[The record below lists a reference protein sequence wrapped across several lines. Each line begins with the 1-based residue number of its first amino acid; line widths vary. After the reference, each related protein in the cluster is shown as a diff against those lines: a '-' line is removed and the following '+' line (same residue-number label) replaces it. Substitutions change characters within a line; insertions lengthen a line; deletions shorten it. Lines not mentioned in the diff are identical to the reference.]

1 LGAGQAASE
10 FILSGVGGLVAG
22 WRDFHWWLSGD
33 YWSRST
39 DSRGLFTVL
48 YLWRDLVLDG
58 FQDSAASLSEVS
70 EVSDCYSIF
79 LDARR

>member
-10 FILSGVGGLVAG
+10 FILFDVGWLVAG
-22 WRDFHWWLSGD
+22 RRDFVWRLSGD
-33 YWSRST
+33 YRPRST
-39 DSRGLFTVL
+39 AFICLSIILFV
-48 YLWRDLVLDG
+48 WCDLVLDS